1 MTDAAAHDGARL
13 REGLIDPANTAPN
26 CLKLSEDGQF
36 EGFFAEMARGDF
48 RILEDMETVNR
59 IAARYHI
66 TFTGPPL

>member
-1 MTDAAAHDGARL
+1 V
-13 REGLIDPANTAPN
+13 IDPANTAPN

-48 RILEDMETVNR
+48 RIPEDMETVNR
-59 IAARYHI
+59 IAARYHL